1 MQNTQTSPRTQRTL
15 KHLEERW
22 EALQPPSS
30 DVFKRVLVLLTD
42 LQAPQ
47 EDAAALKKVAEY
59 IVSTMNLHLFNML
72 AIFRENAELEGISVQ
87 VREKTLA
94 DVLPEIISL
103 TDEINKR
110 LSIQSL
116 DDLAALVNIT
126 VALELLSESDT
137 ADDAQNWLYEV
148 PVLYHGRLQQEQL
161 LADAPAAVKQYQV
174 VHCIQRSVSWL
185 SSHTHKGSKHSATSK
200 AHTVPTATSVPSPT
214 YIRAPLKPD
223 NTPIAT
229 RA

>member
-22 EALQPPSS
+22 EALLPPSS

-47 EDAAALKKVAEY
+47 EEVAALKKVAEY
-59 IVSTMNLHLFNML
+59 IISTMNLHLFNML
-72 AIFRENAELEGISVQ
+72 AIFRENAEQEGISVQ
-87 VREKTLA
+87 DREKTLA

-148 PVLYHGRLQQEQL
+148 PVLYRGRLQQEQL
-161 LADAPAAVKQYQV
+161 LVDAPAAVKQYQV
-174 VHCIQRSVSWL
+174 VHYIQRSVSCL
-185 SSHTHKGSKHSATSK
+185 LSHTHKGSKHSVTSE
-200 AHTVPTATSVPSPT
+200 AHTVPTTTSVPSPS
-214 YIRAPLKPD
+214 YIRASLKP
-223 NTPIAT
+223 NSTPTAT